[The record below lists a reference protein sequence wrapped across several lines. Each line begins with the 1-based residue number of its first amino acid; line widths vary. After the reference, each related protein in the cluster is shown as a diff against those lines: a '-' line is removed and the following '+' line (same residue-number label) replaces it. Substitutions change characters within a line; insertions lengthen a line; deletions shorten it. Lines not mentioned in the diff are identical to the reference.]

1 MMCGI
6 AGYINNSPL
15 DTKKIKAVI
24 ERLHFRGPDDNG
36 WNNFKFGENKYLS
49 FIQTRLSILDVSKKG
64 HQPFFFKFKLYYF

>member
-6 AGYINNSPL
+6 AGYINNNPL
-15 DTKKIKAVI
+15 DTNKIKAVI

-64 HQPFFFKFKLYYF
+64 HQPFF